1 MRRVLIADENR
12 SHTVSEFVA
21 AGAGQTCDR
30 HGRVCFQQRPDTGSQ
45 MLRRPQR
52 HRAVLRQNLSRHA
65 QNVFLDPVGIADDA
79 ALVDLAAAGNLR
91 QRRADAAAGEAFGGD
106 QRFPLK
112 RFQHITAKAHH
123 GTSP

>member
-1 MRRVLIADENR
+1 MLQNKSQCGFDGLIPHRFPVAGEVIFHRVGMRRVLIADENR

-21 AGAGQTCDR
+21 AGAGQTRDR

-65 QNVFLDPVGIADDA
+65 QFSLTQ
-79 ALVDLAAAGNLR
+79 LV
-91 QRRADAAAGEAFGGD
+91 
-106 QRFPLK
+106 
-112 RFQHITAKAHH
+112 
-123 GTSP
+123 